1 MFYFNLAKNNIKKNS
16 RVYSPYLII
25 TSFIVLVAY
34 IMQSVRNNSGI
45 DSLVGSVNIKN
56 MLGLGNLVTAIFS
69 VIFLFYIN
77 SFIMKKRKTELGLYN
92 VLGLDKKHII
102 KIIFLERVITSF
114 ITIIGGLILGIAMDK
129 ILYLVFLKLIGEGV
143 KLGFDI
149 SGKAIFYTVS
159 LFLVLNIIL
168 FLWDSFEIIRAKI
181 ISLLQSKNV
190 GEKEPKIKK
199 LSLFL
204 GVICL
209 VGGYFL
215 AFNVDNPVYA
225 INMFFIAVILVMI
238 GTYNLFLWGSIFILK
253 MLKRNKKIYYKTNN
267 FISISTMIY
276 RMKKNA
282 VGLAN
287 ICILST
293 AVIIILSSTLSLYVG
308 SESYFNKRYSSDIE
322 VYARETNLETVKK
335 IDEIIDKADVD
346 KSSIFNYK
354 YQNNMYIREGN
365 RFNNQNKETSNL
377 SIDNGSIIVKIPL
390 SDYNKFENK
399 NITLNKNEAL
409 IFSDGEK
416 FPYKD
421 IEINGE
427 KYDVKPLENAGKFYD
442 KDLEIDIVPT
452 YILIVNDN
460 DLSDKFSYI
469 YNFDVANKNNI
480 LSESN
485 FIKSQLKK
493 DKINVLVDNVI
504 MAKKDFDSLYGSFL
518 FIGLLLGSVF
528 LFATILIIYYKQ
540 LSEGYED
547 KERFNI
553 MKKVGMEDE
562 EIRKIIKKQVSI
574 VFLSP
579 VVLASIH
586 LFFAYPMIKKILYT
600 LNLRQDSVFI
610 LMTIGTVVIFLIV
623 YSIVYNLTSKIYY
636 KIVK

>member
-16 RVYSPYLII
+16 RVYGPYLII

-149 SGKAIFYTVS
+149 SSKAIFYTVS

-168 FLWDSFEIIRAKI
+168 FLWDSFEIIRAKT

-215 AFNVDNPVYA
+215 AFNVDNPINA

-346 KSSIFNYK
+346 KSSILNYK

-365 RFNNQNKETSNL
+365 RFNNKNKETSNL

-416 FPYKD
+416 FSYKD

-427 KYDVKPLENAGKFYD
+427 KYNVKPLENVGKFYD
-442 KDLEIDIVPT
+442 KDAEIDIVPT

-460 DLSDKFSYI
+460 DLSDKFTYI
-469 YNFDVANKNNI
+469 YKFDVANKNNI

-504 MAKKDFDSLYGSFL
+504 IAKKDFDSLYGSFL

-553 MKKVGMEDE
+553 MKKVGMEDK

-579 VVLASIH
+579 VALASIH

-600 LNLRQDSVFI
+600 LNLRQDSIFI

>member
-16 RVYSPYLII
+16 RVYGPYLII

-149 SGKAIFYTVS
+149 SSNAIFYTVS

-168 FLWDSFEIIRAKI
+168 FLWDSFEIIRAKT

-215 AFNVDNPVYA
+215 AFNVDNPINA

-346 KSSIFNYK
+346 KSSILNYK

-365 RFNNQNKETSNL
+365 RFNNKNKETSNL
-377 SIDNGSIIVKIPL
+377 SIDNGSIIVKITL

-416 FPYKD
+416 FSYKD

-427 KYDVKPLENAGKFYD
+427 KYNVKPLENVGKFYD
-442 KDLEIDIVPT
+442 EDTEIDIVPT

-460 DLSDKFSYI
+460 DLSDKFTYI
-469 YNFDVANKNNI
+469 YKFDVANKNNI

-504 MAKKDFDSLYGSFL
+504 IAKKDFDSLYGSFL

-553 MKKVGMEDE
+553 MKKVGMEDK

-579 VVLASIH
+579 VALASIH

-600 LNLRQDSVFI
+600 LNLRQDSIFI

>member
-16 RVYSPYLII
+16 RVYGPYLII

-56 MLGLGNLVTAIFS
+56 MLAFGNLVTAIFS

-149 SGKAIFYTVS
+149 SSKAIFYTVS

-168 FLWDSFEIIRAKI
+168 FLWDSFEIIRAKT

-215 AFNVDNPVYA
+215 AFNVDNPINA

-346 KSSIFNYK
+346 KSSILNYK

-365 RFNNQNKETSNL
+365 RFNNKNKETSNL

-399 NITLNKNEAL
+399 NIKLNKNEAL

-416 FPYKD
+416 FSYKD

-442 KDLEIDIVPT
+442 KDVEIDIVPT

-460 DLSDKFSYI
+460 DLSDKFTYI
-469 YNFDVANKNNI
+469 YKFDVANKNNI

-553 MKKVGMEDE
+553 MKKVGMEDK

-600 LNLRQDSVFI
+600 LNLRQDSIFI

>member
-56 MLGLGNLVTAIFS
+56 MLAFGNLVTAIFS

-168 FLWDSFEIIRAKI
+168 FLWDSFEIIRAKT

-416 FPYKD
+416 FPYKY

-442 KDLEIDIVPT
+442 RDLEIDIVPT

-469 YNFDVANKNNI
+469 YNFDVANKDNI

>member
-149 SGKAIFYTVS
+149 SSKAIFYTVS

-168 FLWDSFEIIRAKI
+168 FLWDSFEIIRAKT

-215 AFNVDNPVYA
+215 AFNVDNPINA

-346 KSSIFNYK
+346 KSSILNYK

-365 RFNNQNKETSNL
+365 RFNNKNKETSNL

-416 FPYKD
+416 FSYKD

-427 KYDVKPLENAGKFYD
+427 KYNVKPLENVGKFYD
-442 KDLEIDIVPT
+442 EDTEIDIVPT

-460 DLSDKFSYI
+460 DLSDKFTYI
-469 YNFDVANKNNI
+469 YKFDVANKNNI

-504 MAKKDFDSLYGSFL
+504 IAKKDFDSLYGSFL

-553 MKKVGMEDE
+553 MKKVGMEDK

-579 VVLASIH
+579 VALASIH

-600 LNLRQDSVFI
+600 LNLRQDSIFI

>member
-149 SGKAIFYTVS
+149 SSKAIFYTVS

-168 FLWDSFEIIRAKI
+168 FLWDSFEIIRAKT

-209 VGGYFL
+209 GGGYFL
-215 AFNVDNPVYA
+215 AFNVDNPINA

-346 KSSIFNYK
+346 KSSILNYK

-365 RFNNQNKETSNL
+365 RFNNKNKETSNL

-416 FPYKD
+416 FSYKD

-427 KYDVKPLENAGKFYD
+427 KYNVKPLENVGKFYD
-442 KDLEIDIVPT
+442 EDTEIDIVPT

-460 DLSDKFSYI
+460 DLSDKFTYI
-469 YNFDVANKNNI
+469 YKFDVANKNNI

-504 MAKKDFDSLYGSFL
+504 IAKKDFDSLYGSFL

-553 MKKVGMEDE
+553 MKKVGMEDK

-600 LNLRQDSVFI
+600 LNLRQDSIFI

>member
-168 FLWDSFEIIRAKI
+168 FLWDSFEIIRAKT

-346 KSSIFNYK
+346 KSSILNYK

-365 RFNNQNKETSNL
+365 RFNNKNKETSNL

-469 YNFDVANKNNI
+469 YNFDVANKDNI

-553 MKKVGMEDE
+553 MKKVGMEDK

-600 LNLRQDSVFI
+600 LNLRQDSIFI

>member
-34 IMQSVRNNSGI
+34 IMQSVRNNSSI

-168 FLWDSFEIIRAKI
+168 FLWDSFEIIRAKT

-346 KSSIFNYK
+346 KSSILNYK

-365 RFNNQNKETSNL
+365 RFNNKNKETSNL

-469 YNFDVANKNNI
+469 YNFDVANKDNI
-480 LSESN
+480 VSESN

-553 MKKVGMEDE
+553 MKKVGMEDK

-600 LNLRQDSVFI
+600 LNLRQDSIFI

>member
-56 MLGLGNLVTAIFS
+56 MLAFGNLVTAIFS

-168 FLWDSFEIIRAKI
+168 FLWDSFEIIRAKT

-409 IFSDGEK
+409 IFSDEEK

-469 YNFDVANKNNI
+469 YNFDIANKDNI

-600 LNLRQDSVFI
+600 LNLRQDSIFI

>member
-149 SGKAIFYTVS
+149 SSKAIFYTVS

-168 FLWDSFEIIRAKI
+168 FLWDSFEIIRAKT

-215 AFNVDNPVYA
+215 AFNVDNPINA

-293 AVIIILSSTLSLYVG
+293 AVIIILSSTLSLYIG

-346 KSSIFNYK
+346 KSSILNYK

-365 RFNNQNKETSNL
+365 RFNNKNKETSNL

-416 FPYKD
+416 FSYKD

-427 KYDVKPLENAGKFYD
+427 KYDVKPLENVGKFYD
-442 KDLEIDIVPT
+442 KDAEIDIVPT

-460 DLSDKFSYI
+460 DLSDKFTYI
-469 YNFDVANKNNI
+469 YKFDVANKNNI

-504 MAKKDFDSLYGSFL
+504 IAKKDFDSLYGSFL

-553 MKKVGMEDE
+553 MKKVGMEDK

-579 VVLASIH
+579 VALASIH

-600 LNLRQDSVFI
+600 LNLRQDSIFI

>member
-149 SGKAIFYTVS
+149 SSKAIFYTVS

-168 FLWDSFEIIRAKI
+168 FLWDSFEIIRAKT

-215 AFNVDNPVYA
+215 AFNVDNPINA

-346 KSSIFNYK
+346 KSSILNYK

-365 RFNNQNKETSNL
+365 RFNNKNKETSNL

-416 FPYKD
+416 FSYKD

-427 KYDVKPLENAGKFYD
+427 KYNVKPLENVGKFYD
-442 KDLEIDIVPT
+442 EDTEIDIVPT

-460 DLSDKFSYI
+460 DLSDKFTYI
-469 YNFDVANKNNI
+469 YKFDVANKNNI

-504 MAKKDFDSLYGSFL
+504 IAKKDFDSLYGSFL

-553 MKKVGMEDE
+553 MKKVGMEDK
-562 EIRKIIKKQVSI
+562 EIRKIIRKQVSI

-600 LNLRQDSVFI
+600 LNLRQDSIFI

>member
-56 MLGLGNLVTAIFS
+56 MLAFGNLVTAIFS

-149 SGKAIFYTVS
+149 SSKAIFYTVS

-168 FLWDSFEIIRAKI
+168 FLWDSFEIIRAKT

-215 AFNVDNPVYA
+215 AFNVDNPINA

-346 KSSIFNYK
+346 KSSILNYK

-365 RFNNQNKETSNL
+365 RFNNKNKETSNL

-416 FPYKD
+416 FSYKD

-427 KYDVKPLENAGKFYD
+427 KYDVKPIENVGKFYD
-442 KDLEIDIVPT
+442 KDAEIDIVPT

-460 DLSDKFSYI
+460 DLSDKFTYI
-469 YNFDVANKNNI
+469 YKFDVANKNNI

-504 MAKKDFDSLYGSFL
+504 IAKKDFDSLYGSFL

-553 MKKVGMEDE
+553 MKKVGMEDK

-579 VVLASIH
+579 VALASIH

-600 LNLRQDSVFI
+600 LNLRQDSIFI

>member
-149 SGKAIFYTVS
+149 SSKAIFYTVS

-168 FLWDSFEIIRAKI
+168 FLWDSFEIIRAKT

-215 AFNVDNPVYA
+215 AFNVDNPINA

-346 KSSIFNYK
+346 KSSILNYK

-365 RFNNQNKETSNL
+365 RFNNKNKETSNL

-416 FPYKD
+416 FSYKD

-427 KYDVKPLENAGKFYD
+427 KYNVKPLENVGKFYD
-442 KDLEIDIVPT
+442 EDTEIDIVPT

-460 DLSDKFSYI
+460 DLSDKFTYI
-469 YNFDVANKNNI
+469 YKFDVANKNNI

-553 MKKVGMEDE
+553 MKKVGMEDK
-562 EIRKIIKKQVSI
+562 EIRKIIRKQVSI

-600 LNLRQDSVFI
+600 LNLRQDSIFI

>member
-16 RVYSPYLII
+16 RVYGPYLII

-56 MLGLGNLVTAIFS
+56 MLAFGNLVTAIFS

-149 SGKAIFYTVS
+149 SSKAIFYTVS

-168 FLWDSFEIIRAKI
+168 FLWDSFEIIRAKT

-215 AFNVDNPVYA
+215 AFNVDNPINA

-346 KSSIFNYK
+346 KSSILNYK

-365 RFNNQNKETSNL
+365 RFNNKNKETSNL

-416 FPYKD
+416 FSYKD

-427 KYDVKPLENAGKFYD
+427 KYNVKPLENVGKFYD
-442 KDLEIDIVPT
+442 EDTEIDIVPT

-460 DLSDKFSYI
+460 DLSDKFTYI
-469 YNFDVANKNNI
+469 YKFDVANKNNI

-504 MAKKDFDSLYGSFL
+504 IAKKDFDSLYGSFL

-553 MKKVGMEDE
+553 MKKVGMEDK

-579 VVLASIH
+579 VALASIH

-600 LNLRQDSVFI
+600 LNLRQDSIFI

>member
-159 LFLVLNIIL
+159 LFLVLNITL
-168 FLWDSFEIIRAKI
+168 FLWDSFEIIRAKT

-469 YNFDVANKNNI
+469 YNFDVANKDNI

-553 MKKVGMEDE
+553 MKKVGMEDK

-600 LNLRQDSVFI
+600 LNLRQDSIFI